1 MNTEQE
7 VEVKGKDIPNG
18 EYTDRDLEGSK
29 YGPNQSSSTSK
40 KVAMKPESKNK
51 VKSQYKGY
59 RRRTRKKLERKDQE
73 IRIYEGIIDTDSSL
87 TQFNVDDL
95 KRRIAKLENDKKIIM
110 RNADRY
116 YIGKFYRYAVS
127 PLKLVGRLFSNIANR
142 IRNYF
147 SVIDIDMDFDP
158 KSAETM
164 LNVGFNNSN
173 SASTAVQV
181 QSQNELSKK
190 APQESRN
197 DINNIPDLTSSELE
211 TPAISSMVTPTS
223 GGAVQDNITLPLPET
238 PGYSVFDSGGDEL
251 ATLEDINQ
259 LNQQRD
265 ELLSQLNAKSNLG
278 DHNTEIGVLS
288 DHKEEDS
295 DLDQLLQQ
303 LTQVYQDEMEKQKRL
318 QEEAN
323 EQQRQAVEAKKQ
335 AEKAAEEERL
345 AQEKEVQTK
354 KQIQEAE
361 EAARKA
367 EEKLKLRLQ
376 LDELTKKVDQIKSQ
390 NEKLEGTIEEVSANI
405 TQYEE
410 NRKSAEAN
418 TSRILTTVQENYATI
433 EEKKKMTEIA
443 STRIAELDQMLG
455 VARGN
460 TKSSEPVSKQH
471 INLVTNDNKEDM
483 EQMMQTFNRQT
494 GDLPNLNLDDVLE
507 RSSYTQNT
515 PSVAGKSPTR

>member
-7 VEVKGKDIPNG
+7 VEVEERDIPDG
-18 EYTDRDLEGSK
+18 EYADRDLKDSK
-29 YGPNQSSSTSK
+29 HGPIQSSNASK

-51 VKSQYKGY
+51 VKLQYRGY
-59 RRRTRKKLERKDQE
+59 RRRIRKKLKRKDQE
-73 IRIYEGIIDTDSSL
+73 IRVYKGIIDTDSSL
-87 TQFNVDDL
+87 TQFNVDVL
-95 KRRIAKLENDKKIIM
+95 KRRIAKLENDKKIII

-116 YIGKFYRYAVS
+116 CIGKIHRYAVN
-127 PLKLVGRLFSNIANR
+127 PLKVVKAIFSSIATK
-142 IRNYF
+142 IRDYF
-147 SVIDIDMDFDP
+147 NVIDIDMDFDP
-158 KSAETM
+158 KSAESM

-173 SASTAVQV
+173 SASTAAQV
-181 QSQNELSKK
+181 QSQDELSKK
-190 APQESRN
+190 APQESRD
-197 DINNIPDLTSSELE
+197 DINSISDLTSSELE
-211 TPAISSMVTPTS
+211 PPAISSMVTPAS
-223 GGAVQDNITLPLPET
+223 GGAVQDNFTLPLPET
-238 PGYSVFDSGGDEL
+238 PGYSVFDNGGDEL

-259 LNQQRD
+259 LNQQGD

-278 DHNTEIGVLS
+278 DHNTEIGILS

-303 LTQVYQDEMEKQKRL
+303 LTQVYQDEMEKQKKL
-318 QEEAN
+318 QEEAT

-335 AEKAAEEERL
+335 AEKAEEAERL

-376 LDELTKKVDQIKSQ
+376 LDELTKKVNQIKSQ

-418 TSRILTTVQENYATI
+418 TSRILTTVQANYATI

-460 TKSSEPVSKQH
+460 TKSSEPISKQH

-494 GDLPNLNLDDVLE
+494 EDLPNLNLDDVLE
-507 RSSYTQNT
+507 RRLYTQNT
-515 PSVAGKSPTR
+515 PSVTGKGNR

>member
-29 YGPNQSSSTSK
+29 YGPNQSSNASK

-59 RRRTRKKLERKDQE
+59 RRHTRKKLERKDQE

-87 TQFNVDDL
+87 TQINVDDL

-110 RNADRY
+110 RNAERY
-116 YIGKFYRYAVS
+116 YTGKFYRYKVS
-127 PLKLVGRLFSNIANR
+127 PLKLVGRFFSNIANR

-173 SASTAVQV
+173 SASTA
-181 QSQNELSKK
+181 
-190 APQESRN
+190 
-197 DINNIPDLTSSELE
+197 
-211 TPAISSMVTPTS
+211 
-223 GGAVQDNITLPLPET
+223 
-238 PGYSVFDSGGDEL
+238 GYSVFDNGGDEL
-251 ATLEDINQ
+251 AILEDINQ

-265 ELLSQLNAKSNLG
+265 GLLSQLNAKSNLG
-278 DHNTEIGVLS
+278 DHNTEIGILS

-295 DLDQLLQQ
+295 DLDQFLQQ

-318 QEEAN
+318 QEEAT

-483 EQMMQTFNRQT
+483 EKMMQTFNRQT
-494 GDLPNLNLDDVLE
+494 GDLPNLNLEDVLE
-507 RSSYTQNT
+507 RSSYTQDT
-515 PSVAGKSPTR
+515 SSAAGKHTTR